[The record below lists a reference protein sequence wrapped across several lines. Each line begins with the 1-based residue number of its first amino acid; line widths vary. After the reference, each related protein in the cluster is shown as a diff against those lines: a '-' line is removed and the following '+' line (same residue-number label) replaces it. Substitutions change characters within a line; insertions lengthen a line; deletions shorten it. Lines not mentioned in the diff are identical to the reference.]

1 MSCHIAFEEAGLP
14 VDVKIAKS
22 DADWK
27 EIGELNPQGA
37 VPLVVLDDGKVL
49 TQNIAILNY
58 VSERAPQAGLLPKP
72 GTLDRAYAFQWLSW
86 VASDL
91 HPAFGPLFNP
101 SLSEDARKAAI
112 AKVEALLSQVNR
124 HMEGRTFV
132 AGDQFSLADAYL
144 FTVFGWTKFQKIPTD
159 SYSNMNAY
167 MARIAERPAVRNVMK
182 REGLLG

>member
-1 MSCHIAFEEAGLP
+1 
-14 VDVKIAKS
+14 
-22 DADWK
+22 
-27 EIGELNPQGA
+27 
-37 VPLVVLDDGKVL
+37 
-49 TQNIAILNY
+49 
-58 VSERAPQAGLLPKP
+58 
-72 GTLDRAYAFQWLSW
+72 

-101 SLSEDARKAAI
+101 SLSEDARKAAV

-132 AGDQFSLADAYL
+132 AGDHFSLADAYL

-159 SYSNMNAY
+159 QYTHMSGY
-167 MARIAERPAVRNVMK
+167 MARIAERPAVRNVMQ